1 MSKGLVIDAFLQGSG
16 NKKLD
21 EVLIAHTNQYSQ
33 YTSKSFI
40 ALIKNYGW
48 VFSYN
53 RKVNHYDNTFMKS
66 FYLQIIGLKTH

>member
-40 ALIKNYGW
+40 ALIKNYG
-48 VFSYN
+48 
-53 RKVNHYDNTFMKS
+53 
-66 FYLQIIGLKTH
+66 